1 MDRREA
7 LKLTILGAAGFG
19 MGPKE
24 FKKTV
29 KYHHVVDIPHDKRVH
44 TFPEK
49 MGEAAFNCLEES
61 FRIIR

>member
-7 LKLTILGAAGFG
+7 LKLTILGAAGLG

-24 FKKTV
+24 IKKTV

-44 TFPEK
+44 TFPELLGK
-49 MGEAAFNCLEES
+49 TVMDSFEES